1 MMRKIWNVA
10 LVAAMIIAMLGRV
23 YLLVWIALQAVSDLT

>member
-1 MMRKIWNVA
+1 MRTIWNVA
-10 LVAAMIIAMLGRV
+10 IAAAMIIAMLGWI